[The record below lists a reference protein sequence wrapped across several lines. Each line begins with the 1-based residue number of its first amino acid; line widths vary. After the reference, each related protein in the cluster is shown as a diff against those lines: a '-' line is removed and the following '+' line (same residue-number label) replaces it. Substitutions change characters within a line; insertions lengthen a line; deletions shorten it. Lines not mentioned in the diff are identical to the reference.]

1 MKLYCITRALP
12 VVAKVLEQ
20 GVDLVQIRA
29 KDLPTRE
36 LTSLVSQAV
45 ALGGSRILV
54 NTRADVALACG
65 AGGVHLP
72 GDSIP
77 PLRIRSIV
85 PPGFLIGVSCHA
97 IDELRRAEEEQADFA
112 VFGPIFDT
120 GGKQGIGL
128 PALQQATR
136 AVQMPVYALGGI
148 TWERAPRCIAAGA
161 IGVAGINMFEVS
173 ES

>member
-1 MKLYCITRALP
+1 VKLYCITRSLP

-29 KDLPTRE
+29 KDLPARE

-112 VFGPIFDT
+112 IFGPIFDT
-120 GGKQGIGL
+120 GGKQGVGL
-128 PALQQATR
+128 AALEQATR
-136 AVQMPVYALGGI
+136 AVHMPVYALGGI
-148 TWERAPRCIAAGA
+148 TWESAPRCIAAGA
-161 IGVAGINMFEVS
+161 IGVAGISMFEVS